1 MKRLRLVF
9 LCLMLLAAAAGC
21 GPAEKEETAG
31 EGVYE
36 IYYLNSSG
44 TKLSSSEY
52 IPGQTEDIGNLIEEL
67 MIQFLQVP
75 PDLDCQ
81 TALGEKV
88 AFQKYVLENNVL
100 YLYFDANY
108 MLMDSVRE
116 ILCRAALVKTFTQI
130 GGIDY
135 INIYSGDQPIMDS
148 SGTPVGMLAAGDFVE
163 SISDI
168 NSFEQSQLILYFADE
183 TGEKLVREEREVVHS
198 VNTSTERLIVEQLIE
213 GPHKEGSWPVLP
225 PETKILNISVTDSVC
240 YVNFDPAFLNN
251 SLNVKEYIPI
261 YSIVNSLTETGGVS
275 RVQFAV
281 NGSQD
286 VLFRDTVSLNTL
298 FEQNLEYTE
307 Q

>member
-100 YLYFDANY
+100 YL
-108 MLMDSVRE
+108 
-116 ILCRAALVKTFTQI
+116 
-130 GGIDY
+130 
-135 INIYSGDQPIMDS
+135 
-148 SGTPVGMLAAGDFVE
+148 
-163 SISDI
+163 
-168 NSFEQSQLILYFADE
+168 
-183 TGEKLVREEREVVHS
+183 
-198 VNTSTERLIVEQLIE
+198 
-213 GPHKEGSWPVLP
+213 
-225 PETKILNISVTDSVC
+225 
-240 YVNFDPAFLNN
+240 
-251 SLNVKEYIPI
+251 
-261 YSIVNSLTETGGVS
+261 
-275 RVQFAV
+275 
-281 NGSQD
+281 
-286 VLFRDTVSLNTL
+286 
-298 FEQNLEYTE
+298 
-307 Q
+307 